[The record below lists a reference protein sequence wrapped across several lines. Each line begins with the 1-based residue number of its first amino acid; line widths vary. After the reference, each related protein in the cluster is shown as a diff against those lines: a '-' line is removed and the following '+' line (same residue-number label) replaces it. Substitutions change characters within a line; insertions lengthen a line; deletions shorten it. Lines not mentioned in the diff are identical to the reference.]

1 MANLDDISMNKLHKF
16 DLPNADEYIYAI
28 NNIQMATTGFINAM
42 ESNKFFAEACQMIIN
57 AIRLYQDGYFDC
69 AFYSLRQSIELSI
82 GTIFLNANPDKY
94 KNWNK
99 LEKGF
104 ESGYMA
110 HYLAENEPSF
120 KEVREKLWDYFDNLH
135 ELKKQIDKYVH
146 KQGYKSFHISFQRV
160 YGDLLIQ
167 KEKVL
172 LNFFEKSL
180 RACIGAVAIYR
191 LIIDPMPL
199 ALSDE
204 NLMMRSGDFITEPY
218 SIKFITEYIGED
230 IVDKLKTTQAYSDIE
245 SWLLANEKQNPTTF
259 TLIHYQ
265 GFNRADYLELSSQLH
280 LCSFYDRIAVGLFMC
295 STKISQVFLD
305 GFFWYWS
312 EVKSNHMGGIA
323 MGASYYENLFNE
335 ACGDYNLPYENV
347 FLSRFSLLE
356 NMHYVEHNAKLTE
369 EEISAIK
376 VLFEE
381 FSKSYKKSQEQ
392 INDLLKSLNINE
404 L

>member
-1 MANLDDISMNKLHKF
+1 MADLDDISMNKLHKF
-16 DLPNADEYIYAI
+16 NLPDADEYIYAI

-94 KNWNK
+94 RNWNK

-104 ESGYMA
+104 ESGNMA
-110 HYLAENEPSF
+110 RYLADNEPTF
-120 KEVREKLWDYFDNLH
+120 KEVREKLCDYFDNLH

-160 YGDLLIQ
+160 CGDLLIQ
-167 KEKVL
+167 KEKAL
-172 LNFFEKSL
+172 LKLFEKSL

-199 ALSDE
+199 VLSDE

-230 IVDKLKTTQAYSDIE
+230 IVEKLKTTQTYSDIE

-265 GFNRADYLELSSQLH
+265 GFNRADFLELSSQLH

-305 GFFWYWS
+305 GIFWYWS
-312 EVKSNHMGGIA
+312 EVKSNRIGGPV
-323 MGASYYENLFNE
+323 MGASYYEDLFKNFS
-335 ACGDYNLPYENV
+335 GDCNLPYDNV
-347 FLSRFSLLE
+347 FISRFTLLDKV
-356 NMHYVEHNAKLTE
+356 HYVEHNEVLSD
-369 EEISAIK
+369 EEISIIN
-376 VLFEE
+376 VLFSELRVLWQKNE
-381 FSKSYKKSQEQ
+381 DEIQGWLDS
-392 INDLLKSLNINE
+392 LKRD
-404 L
+404 

>member
-1 MANLDDISMNKLHKF
+1 MADLDDISMNKLHKF
-16 DLPNADEYIYAI
+16 NLPDADEYIYAI

-94 KNWNK
+94 RNWNK

-104 ESGYMA
+104 ESGNMA
-110 HYLAENEPSF
+110 RYLADNEPTF
-120 KEVREKLWDYFDNLH
+120 KEVREKLCDYFDNLH

-160 YGDLLIQ
+160 CGDLLIQ
-167 KEKVL
+167 KEKAL
-172 LNFFEKSL
+172 LKLFEKSL

-199 ALSDE
+199 VLSDE

-230 IVDKLKTTQAYSDIE
+230 IVEKLKTTQTYSDIE

-265 GFNRADYLELSSQLH
+265 GFNRADFLELSSQLH
-280 LCSFYDRIAVGLFMC
+280 LCSFYDRIAVGLLMC

-305 GFFWYWS
+305 GIFWYWS
-312 EVKSNHMGGIA
+312 EVKSNRIGGPV
-323 MGASYYENLFNE
+323 MGASYYEDLFKNFS
-335 ACGDYNLPYENV
+335 GDCNLPYDNV
-347 FLSRFSLLE
+347 FISRFTLLDKV
-356 NMHYVEHNAKLTE
+356 HYVEHNEVLSD
-369 EEISAIK
+369 EEISIIN
-376 VLFEE
+376 VLFSELRVLWQKNE
-381 FSKSYKKSQEQ
+381 DEIQGWLDS
-392 INDLLKSLNINE
+392 LKRD
-404 L
+404 

>member
-1 MANLDDISMNKLHKF
+1 MYLR
-16 DLPNADEYIYAI
+16 
-28 NNIQMATTGFINAM
+28 Q
-42 ESNKFFAEACQMIIN
+42 
-57 AIRLYQDGYFDC
+57 YFDFLPFFQILNKRNPSN
-69 AFYSLRQSIELSI
+69 APIVFKNKSSISVHRLFS
-82 GTIFLNANPDKY
+82 
-94 KNWNK
+94 NW
-99 LEKGF
+99 L
-104 ESGYMA
+104 
-110 HYLAENEPSF
+110 
-120 KEVREKLWDYFDNLH
+120 
-135 ELKKQIDKYVH
+135 
-146 KQGYKSFHISFQRV
+146 
-160 YGDLLIQ
+160 
-167 KEKVL
+167 
-172 LNFFEKSL
+172 
-180 RACIGAVAIYR
+180 
-191 LIIDPMPL
+191 
-199 ALSDE
+199 
-204 NLMMRSGDFITEPY
+204 T
-218 SIKFITEYIGED
+218 SIK
-230 IVDKLKTTQAYSDIE
+230 
-245 SWLLANEKQNPTTF
+245 NEKQNPTTF

-305 GFFWYWS
+305 GIFWYWS
-312 EVKSNHMGGIA
+312 EVKSNHMGGVT

-356 NMHYVEHNAKLTE
+356 NTHYVEHNAKLTD

>member
-1 MANLDDISMNKLHKF
+1 MVNLDDISMNKLHKF

-110 HYLAENEPSF
+110 RYLAENEPSF
-120 KEVREKLWDYFDNLH
+120 KEVREKLCDYFDNLH
-135 ELKKQIDKYVH
+135 ELKKQIDKDVH
-146 KQGYKSFHISFQRV
+146 KQGYKSFHISFQRA
-160 YGDLLIQ
+160 YGALLIQ

-305 GFFWYWS
+305 GVFWYWS
-312 EVKSNHMGGIA
+312 DVKSNRIGGTVI
-323 MGASYYENLFNE
+323 GVSYYEDLFKNY
-335 ACGDYNLPYENV
+335 CDDCNMPYDNV
-347 FLSRFSLLE
+347 FLSRFKFLDKV
-356 NMHYVEHNAKLTE
+356 HYVEHNDFFSD
-369 EEISAIK
+369 EEIYIINA
-376 VLFEE
+376 LLEE
-381 FSKSYKKSQEQ
+381 FRTAWQKNEDEIQSWLNS
-392 INDLLKSLNINE
+392 LKRD
-404 L
+404 

>member
-28 NNIQMATTGFINAM
+28 NNIQMATTGFINAI
-42 ESNKFFAEACQMIIN
+42 ESNKLFAEACQMIIN
-57 AIRLYQDGYFDC
+57 AIGLYQDGYFDC

-110 HYLAENEPSF
+110 RYLADNEPSF
-120 KEVREKLWDYFDNLH
+120 KEVREKLCDYFDNLH

-172 LNFFEKSL
+172 LSFFEKSL

-199 ALSDE
+199 VLSDE

-218 SIKFITEYIGED
+218 SIKFIIEYIGED

-305 GFFWYWS
+305 GVFWYWS
-312 EVKSNHMGGIA
+312 DVKSNRIGGTVI
-323 MGASYYENLFNE
+323 GISYYEDLFKNY
-335 ACGDYNLPYENV
+335 CDDCNLPYDNV
-347 FLSRFSLLE
+347 FLSRFKFLDKV
-356 NMHYVEHNAKLTE
+356 HYVEHNE
-369 EEISAIK
+369 FFSDEEIYIINA
-376 VLFEE
+376 LLEE
-381 FSKSYKKSQEQ
+381 FRTAW
-392 INDLLKSLNINE
+392 LKNEDEIQSWLNSLKRD
-404 L
+404 

>member
-1 MANLDDISMNKLHKF
+1 MADLDDISMNKLHKF
-16 DLPNADEYIYAI
+16 NLPDADEYIYAI

-94 KNWNK
+94 RNWNK

-104 ESGYMA
+104 ESGNMA
-110 HYLAENEPSF
+110 RYLADNEPTF
-120 KEVREKLWDYFDNLH
+120 KEVREKLCDYFDNLH

-160 YGDLLIQ
+160 CGDLLIQ
-167 KEKVL
+167 KEKAL
-172 LNFFEKSL
+172 LKLFEKSL

-199 ALSDE
+199 VLSDE

-230 IVDKLKTTQAYSDIE
+230 IVEKLKTTQTYSDIE

-265 GFNRADYLELSSQLH
+265 GFNRADFLELSSQLH

-305 GFFWYWS
+305 GIFWYWS
-312 EVKSNHMGGIA
+312 EVKSNRIGGPV
-323 MGASYYENLFNE
+323 MGASYYEDLFKNFS
-335 ACGDYNLPYENV
+335 GDCNLPYDNV
-347 FLSRFSLLE
+347 FISRFTLLDKV
-356 NMHYVEHNAKLTE
+356 HYIEHNEVLSD
-369 EEISAIK
+369 EEISIIN
-376 VLFEE
+376 VLFSELRVLWQKNE
-381 FSKSYKKSQEQ
+381 DEIQGWLDS
-392 INDLLKSLNINE
+392 LKRD
-404 L
+404 

>member
-1 MANLDDISMNKLHKF
+1 MADLDDISMNKLHKF
-16 DLPNADEYIYAI
+16 NLPDADEYIYAI

-94 KNWNK
+94 RSWNK

-104 ESGYMA
+104 ESGNMA
-110 HYLAENEPSF
+110 RYLADNEPTF
-120 KEVREKLWDYFDNLH
+120 KEVREKLCDYFDNLH

-160 YGDLLIQ
+160 CGDLLIQ
-167 KEKVL
+167 KEKAL
-172 LNFFEKSL
+172 LKLFEKSL

-199 ALSDE
+199 VLSDE

-230 IVDKLKTTQAYSDIE
+230 IVEKLKTTQTYSDIE

-265 GFNRADYLELSSQLH
+265 GFNRADFLELSSQLH

-305 GFFWYWS
+305 GIFWYWS
-312 EVKSNHMGGIA
+312 EVKSNRIGGPV
-323 MGASYYENLFNE
+323 MGASYYDDLFKNFS
-335 ACGDYNLPYENV
+335 GDCNLPYDNV
-347 FLSRFSLLE
+347 FISRFTLL
-356 NMHYVEHNAKLTE
+356 NKVHYVEHNEVLSD
-369 EEISAIK
+369 EEISIIN
-376 VLFEE
+376 VLFSELRVLWQKNE
-381 FSKSYKKSQEQ
+381 DEIQGWLDS
-392 INDLLKSLNINE
+392 LKRD
-404 L
+404 

>member
-1 MANLDDISMNKLHKF
+1 MADLDDISMNKLHKF
-16 DLPNADEYIYAI
+16 NLPDADEYIYAI

-94 KNWNK
+94 RNWNK

-104 ESGYMA
+104 ESGNMA
-110 HYLAENEPSF
+110 RYLADNEPTF
-120 KEVREKLWDYFDNLH
+120 KEVREKLCDYFDNLH

-160 YGDLLIQ
+160 CGDLLIQ
-167 KEKVL
+167 KEKAL
-172 LNFFEKSL
+172 LKLFEKSL

-199 ALSDE
+199 VLSDE

-230 IVDKLKTTQAYSDIE
+230 IVEKLKTTQTYSDIE

-265 GFNRADYLELSSQLH
+265 GFNRADFLELSSQLH

-295 STKISQVFLD
+295 STKILQVFLD
-305 GFFWYWS
+305 GIFWYWS
-312 EVKSNHMGGIA
+312 EVKSNRIGGPV
-323 MGASYYENLFNE
+323 MGASYYEDLFKNFS
-335 ACGDYNLPYENV
+335 GDCNLPYDNV
-347 FLSRFSLLE
+347 FISRFTLLDKV
-356 NMHYVEHNAKLTE
+356 HYVEHNEVLSD
-369 EEISAIK
+369 EEISIIN
-376 VLFEE
+376 VLFSELRVLWQKNE
-381 FSKSYKKSQEQ
+381 DEIQGWLDS
-392 INDLLKSLNINE
+392 LKRD
-404 L
+404 

>member
-1 MANLDDISMNKLHKF
+1 MADLDDISMNKLHKF
-16 DLPNADEYIYAI
+16 NLPDADEYIYAI

-94 KNWNK
+94 RSWNK

-104 ESGYMA
+104 ESGNMA
-110 HYLAENEPSF
+110 RYLADNEPTF
-120 KEVREKLWDYFDNLH
+120 KEVREKLCDYFDNLH

-160 YGDLLIQ
+160 CGDLLIQ
-167 KEKVL
+167 KEKAL
-172 LNFFEKSL
+172 LKLFEKSL

-199 ALSDE
+199 VLSDE

-230 IVDKLKTTQAYSDIE
+230 IVEKLKTTQTYSDIE

-265 GFNRADYLELSSQLH
+265 GFNRADFLELSSQLH

-305 GFFWYWS
+305 GIFWYWS
-312 EVKSNHMGGIA
+312 EVKSNRIGGPV
-323 MGASYYENLFNE
+323 MGASYYDDLFKNFS
-335 ACGDYNLPYENV
+335 GDCNLPYDNV
-347 FLSRFSLLE
+347 FISRFTLLDKV
-356 NMHYVEHNAKLTE
+356 HYVEHNEVLSD
-369 EEISAIK
+369 EEISIIN
-376 VLFEE
+376 VLFSELRVLWQKNE
-381 FSKSYKKSQEQ
+381 DEIQGWLDS
-392 INDLLKSLNINE
+392 LKRD
-404 L
+404 

>member
-1 MANLDDISMNKLHKF
+1 MADLDDISMNKLHKF
-16 DLPNADEYIYAI
+16 NLPDADEYIYAI

-94 KNWNK
+94 RNWNK

-104 ESGYMA
+104 ESGNMA
-110 HYLAENEPSF
+110 RYLADNEPTF
-120 KEVREKLWDYFDNLH
+120 KEVREKLCDYFDNLH

-160 YGDLLIQ
+160 CGDLLIQ
-167 KEKVL
+167 KEKAL
-172 LNFFEKSL
+172 LKLFEKSL

-199 ALSDE
+199 VLSDE

-230 IVDKLKTTQAYSDIE
+230 IVEKLKTTQTYSDIE

-265 GFNRADYLELSSQLH
+265 GFNRADFLELSSQLH

-305 GFFWYWS
+305 GIFWYWS
-312 EVKSNHMGGIA
+312 EVKSNRIGGPV
-323 MGASYYENLFNE
+323 MGASYYEDLFKNFSGDCNLQY
-335 ACGDYNLPYENV
+335 DNV
-347 FLSRFSLLE
+347 FISRFTLLDK
-356 NMHYVEHNAKLTE
+356 NHYVEHNEDLSA
-369 EEISAIK
+369 EEISIIN
-376 VLFEE
+376 VLFSELRVLWQKNE
-381 FSKSYKKSQEQ
+381 DEIQGWLDS
-392 INDLLKSLNINE
+392 LKRD
-404 L
+404 

>member
-1 MANLDDISMNKLHKF
+1 MADLDDISMNKLHKF
-16 DLPNADEYIYAI
+16 NLPDADEYIYAI

-94 KNWNK
+94 RNWNK

-104 ESGYMA
+104 ESGNMA
-110 HYLAENEPSF
+110 RYLADNEPTF
-120 KEVREKLWDYFDNLH
+120 KEVREKLCDYFDNLH

-160 YGDLLIQ
+160 CGDLLIQ
-167 KEKVL
+167 KEKAL
-172 LNFFEKSL
+172 LKLFEKSL

-199 ALSDE
+199 VLSDE

-230 IVDKLKTTQAYSDIE
+230 IVEKLKTTQTYSDIE

-265 GFNRADYLELSSQLH
+265 GFNRADFLELSSQLH

-305 GFFWYWS
+305 GIFWYWS
-312 EVKSNHMGGIA
+312 EVKSNRIGGPV
-323 MGASYYENLFNE
+323 MGASYYEDLFKNFS
-335 ACGDYNLPYENV
+335 GDCNLPYDNV
-347 FLSRFSLLE
+347 FISRFTLLDKV
-356 NMHYVEHNAKLTE
+356 HYVEHNEVLSD
-369 EEISAIK
+369 EEISIIN
-376 VLFEE
+376 VLFSELRVLWQKNE
-381 FSKSYKKSQEQ
+381 DEIQDWLDS
-392 INDLLKSLNINE
+392 LKRD
-404 L
+404 

>member
-1 MANLDDISMNKLHKF
+1 MADLDDISMNKLHKF
-16 DLPNADEYIYAI
+16 NLPDADEYIYAI

-94 KNWNK
+94 RNWNK

-104 ESGYMA
+104 ESGNMA
-110 HYLAENEPSF
+110 RYLADNEPTF
-120 KEVREKLWDYFDNLH
+120 KEVREKLCDYFDNLH

-160 YGDLLIQ
+160 CGDLLIQ
-167 KEKVL
+167 KEKAL
-172 LNFFEKSL
+172 LKLFEKSL

-199 ALSDE
+199 VLSDE

-230 IVDKLKTTQAYSDIE
+230 IVEKLKTTQTYSDIE

-265 GFNRADYLELSSQLH
+265 GFNRADFLELSSQLH

-305 GFFWYWS
+305 GIFWYWS
-312 EVKSNHMGGIA
+312 EVKSNRIGGA
-323 MGASYYENLFNE
+323 VMGASYYEDLFKNFS
-335 ACGDYNLPYENV
+335 GDCNLPYDNV
-347 FLSRFSLLE
+347 FISRFTLLDKV
-356 NMHYVEHNAKLTE
+356 HYVEHNEVLSD
-369 EEISAIK
+369 EEISIIN
-376 VLFEE
+376 VLFSELRVLWQKNE
-381 FSKSYKKSQEQ
+381 DEIQGWLDS
-392 INDLLKSLNINE
+392 LKRD
-404 L
+404 

>member
-1 MANLDDISMNKLHKF
+1 MADLDDISMNKLHKF
-16 DLPNADEYIYAI
+16 NLPDADEYIYAI

-94 KNWNK
+94 RNWNK

-104 ESGYMA
+104 ESGNMA
-110 HYLAENEPSF
+110 RYLADNEPTF
-120 KEVREKLWDYFDNLH
+120 KEVREKLCDYFDNLH

-160 YGDLLIQ
+160 CGDLLIQ
-167 KEKVL
+167 KEKAL
-172 LNFFEKSL
+172 LKLFEKSL

-199 ALSDE
+199 VLSDE

-230 IVDKLKTTQAYSDIE
+230 IVEKLKTTQTYSDIE

-265 GFNRADYLELSSQLH
+265 GFNRADFLELSSQLH

-305 GFFWYWS
+305 GIFWYWS
-312 EVKSNHMGGIA
+312 EVKSNRIGGPV
-323 MGASYYENLFNE
+323 MGASYYEGLFKNFS
-335 ACGDYNLPYENV
+335 GDCNLPYDNV
-347 FLSRFSLLE
+347 FISRFTLLDKV
-356 NMHYVEHNAKLTE
+356 HYVEHNEVLSD
-369 EEISAIK
+369 EEISIIN
-376 VLFEE
+376 VLFSELRVLWQKNE
-381 FSKSYKKSQEQ
+381 DEIQGWLDS
-392 INDLLKSLNINE
+392 LKRD
-404 L
+404 

>member
-1 MANLDDISMNKLHKF
+1 MADLDDISMNKLHKF
-16 DLPNADEYIYAI
+16 NLPDADEYIYAI
-28 NNIQMATTGFINAM
+28 NNIQLATTGFINAM

-94 KNWNK
+94 RNWNK

-104 ESGYMA
+104 ESGNMA
-110 HYLAENEPSF
+110 RYLADNEPTF
-120 KEVREKLWDYFDNLH
+120 KEVREKLCDYFDNLH

-160 YGDLLIQ
+160 CGDLLIQ
-167 KEKVL
+167 KEKAL
-172 LNFFEKSL
+172 LKLFEKSL

-199 ALSDE
+199 VLSDE

-230 IVDKLKTTQAYSDIE
+230 IVEKLKTTQTYSDIE

-265 GFNRADYLELSSQLH
+265 GFNRADFLELSSQLH

-305 GFFWYWS
+305 GIFWYWS
-312 EVKSNHMGGIA
+312 EVKSNRIGGPV
-323 MGASYYENLFNE
+323 MGASYYEDLFKNFS
-335 ACGDYNLPYENV
+335 GDCNLPYDNV
-347 FLSRFSLLE
+347 FISRFTLLDKV
-356 NMHYVEHNAKLTE
+356 HYVEHNEVLSD
-369 EEISAIK
+369 EEISLIN
-376 VLFEE
+376 VLFSELRVLWQKNE
-381 FSKSYKKSQEQ
+381 DEIQGWLNS
-392 INDLLKSLNINE
+392 LKRD
-404 L
+404 

>member
-1 MANLDDISMNKLHKF
+1 MADLDDISMNKLHKF
-16 DLPNADEYIYAI
+16 NLPDADEYIYAI
-28 NNIQMATTGFINAM
+28 NNIQMATTGFIKAM

-94 KNWNK
+94 RNWNK

-104 ESGYMA
+104 ESGNMA
-110 HYLAENEPSF
+110 RYLADNEPTF
-120 KEVREKLWDYFDNLH
+120 KEVREKLCDYFDNLH

-160 YGDLLIQ
+160 CGDLLIQ
-167 KEKVL
+167 KEKAL
-172 LNFFEKSL
+172 LKLFEKSL

-199 ALSDE
+199 VLSDE

-230 IVDKLKTTQAYSDIE
+230 IVEKLKTTQTYSDIE

-265 GFNRADYLELSSQLH
+265 GFNRADFLELSSQLH

-305 GFFWYWS
+305 GIFWYWS
-312 EVKSNHMGGIA
+312 EVKSNRIGGPV
-323 MGASYYENLFNE
+323 MGASYYEDLFKNFS
-335 ACGDYNLPYENV
+335 GDCNLPYDNV
-347 FLSRFSLLE
+347 FISRFTLLDKV
-356 NMHYVEHNAKLTE
+356 HYVEHNEVLSD
-369 EEISAIK
+369 EEISIIN
-376 VLFEE
+376 VLFSELRVLWQKNE
-381 FSKSYKKSQEQ
+381 DEIQGWLDS
-392 INDLLKSLNINE
+392 LKRD
-404 L
+404 

>member
-1 MANLDDISMNKLHKF
+1 MADLDDISMNKLHKF
-16 DLPNADEYIYAI
+16 NLPDADEYIYAI

-94 KNWNK
+94 RNWNK

-104 ESGYMA
+104 ESGNMA
-110 HYLAENEPSF
+110 RYLADNEPTF
-120 KEVREKLWDYFDNLH
+120 KEVREKLCDYFDNLH

-160 YGDLLIQ
+160 FGDLLIQ
-167 KEKVL
+167 KEKAL
-172 LNFFEKSL
+172 LKLFEKSL

-199 ALSDE
+199 VLSDE

-230 IVDKLKTTQAYSDIE
+230 IVEKLKTTQTYSDIE

-265 GFNRADYLELSSQLH
+265 GFNRADFLELSSQLH

-305 GFFWYWS
+305 GIFWYWS
-312 EVKSNHMGGIA
+312 EVKSNRIGGPV
-323 MGASYYENLFNE
+323 MGASYYEDLFKNFS
-335 ACGDYNLPYENV
+335 GDCNLPYDNV
-347 FLSRFSLLE
+347 FISRFTLLDKV
-356 NMHYVEHNAKLTE
+356 HYVEHNEVLSD
-369 EEISAIK
+369 EEISIIN
-376 VLFEE
+376 VLFSELRVLWQKNE
-381 FSKSYKKSQEQ
+381 DEIQGWLDS
-392 INDLLKSLNINE
+392 LKRD
-404 L
+404 

>member
-1 MANLDDISMNKLHKF
+1 MADLDDISMNKLHKF
-16 DLPNADEYIYAI
+16 NLPDADEYIYAI

-57 AIRLYQDGYFDC
+57 AIRLYQDGYLDC

-94 KNWNK
+94 RNWNK

-104 ESGYMA
+104 ESGNMA
-110 HYLAENEPSF
+110 RYLADNEPTF
-120 KEVREKLWDYFDNLH
+120 KEVREKLCDYFDNLH

-160 YGDLLIQ
+160 CGDLLIQ
-167 KEKVL
+167 KEKAL
-172 LNFFEKSL
+172 LKLFEKSL

-199 ALSDE
+199 VLSDE

-230 IVDKLKTTQAYSDIE
+230 IVEKLKTTQTYSDIE

-265 GFNRADYLELSSQLH
+265 GFNRADFLELSSQLH

-305 GFFWYWS
+305 GIFWYWS
-312 EVKSNHMGGIA
+312 EVKSNRIGGPV
-323 MGASYYENLFNE
+323 MGASYYEDLFKNFS
-335 ACGDYNLPYENV
+335 GDCNLPYDNV
-347 FLSRFSLLE
+347 FISRFTLLDKV
-356 NMHYVEHNAKLTE
+356 HYVEHNEVLSD
-369 EEISAIK
+369 EEISIIN
-376 VLFEE
+376 VLFSELRVLWQKNE
-381 FSKSYKKSQEQ
+381 DEIQDWLDS
-392 INDLLKSLNINE
+392 LKRD
-404 L
+404 

>member
-1 MANLDDISMNKLHKF
+1 MADLDDISMNKLHKF
-16 DLPNADEYIYAI
+16 NLPDADEYIYAI

-94 KNWNK
+94 RNWNK

-104 ESGYMA
+104 ESGNMA
-110 HYLAENEPSF
+110 RYLAANEPTF
-120 KEVREKLWDYFDNLH
+120 KEVREKLCDYFDNLH

-160 YGDLLIQ
+160 CGDLLIQ
-167 KEKVL
+167 KEKAL
-172 LNFFEKSL
+172 LKLFEKSL

-199 ALSDE
+199 VLSDE

-230 IVDKLKTTQAYSDIE
+230 IVEKLKTTQTYSDIE

-265 GFNRADYLELSSQLH
+265 GFNRADFLELSSQLH

-305 GFFWYWS
+305 GIFWYWS
-312 EVKSNHMGGIA
+312 EVKSNRIGGPV
-323 MGASYYENLFNE
+323 MGASYYEDLFKNFS
-335 ACGDYNLPYENV
+335 GDCNLPYDNV
-347 FLSRFSLLE
+347 FISRFTLLDKV
-356 NMHYVEHNAKLTE
+356 HYVEHNEVLSD
-369 EEISAIK
+369 EEISIIN
-376 VLFEE
+376 VLFSELRVLWQKNE
-381 FSKSYKKSQEQ
+381 DEIQGWLDS
-392 INDLLKSLNINE
+392 LKRD
-404 L
+404 

>member
-1 MANLDDISMNKLHKF
+1 MADLDDISMNKLHKF
-16 DLPNADEYIYAI
+16 NLPDADEYIYAI

-94 KNWNK
+94 RNWNK

-104 ESGYMA
+104 ESGNMA
-110 HYLAENEPSF
+110 RYLADNEPTF
-120 KEVREKLWDYFDNLH
+120 KEVREKLCDYFDNLH

-160 YGDLLIQ
+160 CGDLLIQ
-167 KEKVL
+167 KEKAL
-172 LNFFEKSL
+172 LKLFEKSL

-199 ALSDE
+199 VLSDE

-230 IVDKLKTTQAYSDIE
+230 IVEKLKTTQTYSDIE

-265 GFNRADYLELSSQLH
+265 GFNRADFLELSSQLH

-305 GFFWYWS
+305 GIFWYWS
-312 EVKSNHMGGIA
+312 EVKSNRIGGPV
-323 MGASYYENLFNE
+323 MGASYYEDLFKNFSGDCNLQY
-335 ACGDYNLPYENV
+335 DNV
-347 FLSRFSLLE
+347 FISRFTLLDKV
-356 NMHYVEHNAKLTE
+356 HYVEHNEVLSD
-369 EEISAIK
+369 EEISIIN
-376 VLFEE
+376 VLFSELRVLWQKNE
-381 FSKSYKKSQEQ
+381 DEIQGWLDS
-392 INDLLKSLNINE
+392 LKRD
-404 L
+404 

>member
-1 MANLDDISMNKLHKF
+1 MNKLHKF
-16 DLPNADEYIYAI
+16 NLPDVDEYIYAI

-94 KNWNK
+94 RNWNK

-104 ESGYMA
+104 ESGNMA
-110 HYLAENEPSF
+110 RYLADNEPTF
-120 KEVREKLWDYFDNLH
+120 KEVREKLCDYFDNLH

-160 YGDLLIQ
+160 CGDLLIQ
-167 KEKVL
+167 KEKAL
-172 LNFFEKSL
+172 LKLFEKSL

-199 ALSDE
+199 VLSDE

-230 IVDKLKTTQAYSDIE
+230 IVEKLKTTQTYSDIE

-265 GFNRADYLELSSQLH
+265 GFNRADFLELSSQLH
-280 LCSFYDRIAVGLFMC
+280 LCSFYDRIAVGLFIC

-305 GFFWYWS
+305 GIFWYWS
-312 EVKSNHMGGIA
+312 EVKSNRIGGPV
-323 MGASYYENLFNE
+323 MGASYYEDLFKNFS
-335 ACGDYNLPYENV
+335 GDCNLPYDNV
-347 FLSRFSLLE
+347 FISRFTLLDKV
-356 NMHYVEHNAKLTE
+356 HYV
-369 EEISAIK
+369 
-376 VLFEE
+376 
-381 FSKSYKKSQEQ
+381 
-392 INDLLKSLNINE
+392 
-404 L
+404 

>member
-1 MANLDDISMNKLHKF
+1 MNKLHKL
-16 DLPNADEYIYAI
+16 DLPDADEYIYAI

-110 HYLAENEPSF
+110 RYLVDNEPSF
-120 KEVREKLWDYFDNLH
+120 KEVREKLCDYFDNLH
-135 ELKKQIDKYVH
+135 KLKKQIDKYVH

-160 YGDLLIQ
+160 YGDFLVQ

-172 LNFFEKSL
+172 LRFFEKSL

-218 SIKFITEYIGED
+218 SIKFITEYIGEE

-356 NMHYVEHNAKLTE
+356 NIHYVEHNAKLTE

-381 FSKSYKKSQEQ
+381 FSESYKKSQEQ

>member
-1 MANLDDISMNKLHKF
+1 MADLDDISMNKLHKF
-16 DLPNADEYIYAI
+16 NLPDADEYIYAI

-94 KNWNK
+94 RNWNK

-104 ESGYMA
+104 ESGNMA
-110 HYLAENEPSF
+110 RYLAGNEPTF
-120 KEVREKLWDYFDNLH
+120 KEVREKLCDYFDNLH

-160 YGDLLIQ
+160 CGDLLIQ
-167 KEKVL
+167 KEKAL
-172 LNFFEKSL
+172 LKLFEKSL

-191 LIIDPMPL
+191 LIIEPMPL
-199 ALSDE
+199 VLSDE

-230 IVDKLKTTQAYSDIE
+230 IVEKLKTTQTYSDIE

-265 GFNRADYLELSSQLH
+265 GFNRADFLELSSQLH

-305 GFFWYWS
+305 GIFWYWS
-312 EVKSNHMGGIA
+312 EVKSNRIGGPV
-323 MGASYYENLFNE
+323 MGASYYEDLFKNFS
-335 ACGDYNLPYENV
+335 GDCNLPYDNV
-347 FLSRFSLLE
+347 FISRFTLLDKV
-356 NMHYVEHNAKLTE
+356 HYVEHNEVLSD
-369 EEISAIK
+369 EEISIIN
-376 VLFEE
+376 VLFSELRVLWQKNE
-381 FSKSYKKSQEQ
+381 DEIQGWLDS
-392 INDLLKSLNINE
+392 LKRD
-404 L
+404 

>member
-1 MANLDDISMNKLHKF
+1 MADLDDISMNKLHKF
-16 DLPNADEYIYAI
+16 NLPDADEYIYAI

-94 KNWNK
+94 RNWNK

-104 ESGYMA
+104 ESGNMA
-110 HYLAENEPSF
+110 RYLADNEPTF
-120 KEVREKLWDYFDNLH
+120 KEVREKLCDYFDNLH

-160 YGDLLIQ
+160 CGDLLIQ
-167 KEKVL
+167 KEKAL
-172 LNFFEKSL
+172 LKLFEKSL

-199 ALSDE
+199 VLSDE

-230 IVDKLKTTQAYSDIE
+230 IVEKLKTTQTYSDIE

-265 GFNRADYLELSSQLH
+265 GFNRADFLELSSQLH

-305 GFFWYWS
+305 GIFWYWS
-312 EVKSNHMGGIA
+312 EVKSNRIGGPV
-323 MGASYYENLFNE
+323 MGASYYENLFKNFS
-335 ACGDYNLPYENV
+335 GDCNLPYDNV
-347 FLSRFSLLE
+347 FISRFTLLDKV
-356 NMHYVEHNAKLTE
+356 HYVEHNEVLSD
-369 EEISAIK
+369 EEISIIN
-376 VLFEE
+376 VLFSELRVLWQKNE
-381 FSKSYKKSQEQ
+381 DEIQGWLDS
-392 INDLLKSLNINE
+392 LKRD
-404 L
+404 

>member
-1 MANLDDISMNKLHKF
+1 MADLEDISMNKLHKF
-16 DLPNADEYIYAI
+16 NLPDADEYIYAI

-94 KNWNK
+94 RNWNK

-104 ESGYMA
+104 ESGNMA
-110 HYLAENEPSF
+110 RYLADNEPTF
-120 KEVREKLWDYFDNLH
+120 KEVREKLCDYFDNLH

-160 YGDLLIQ
+160 CGDLLIQ
-167 KEKVL
+167 KEKAL
-172 LNFFEKSL
+172 LKLFEKSL

-199 ALSDE
+199 VLSDE

-230 IVDKLKTTQAYSDIE
+230 IVEKLKTTQTYSDIE

-265 GFNRADYLELSSQLH
+265 GFNRADFLELSSQLH

-305 GFFWYWS
+305 GIFWYWS
-312 EVKSNHMGGIA
+312 EVKSNRIGGPV
-323 MGASYYENLFNE
+323 MGASYYEDLFKNFS
-335 ACGDYNLPYENV
+335 GDCNLPYDNV
-347 FLSRFSLLE
+347 FISRFTLLDKV
-356 NMHYVEHNAKLTE
+356 HYVEHNEVLSD
-369 EEISAIK
+369 EEISIIN
-376 VLFEE
+376 VLFSELRVLWQKNE
-381 FSKSYKKSQEQ
+381 DEIQGWLDS
-392 INDLLKSLNINE
+392 LKRD
-404 L
+404 